1 MYRQC
6 DQLSV
11 VVSTLLNSL
20 LSQKQIEEN
29 NSILKPLN
37 LGTKMLLRLLR
48 LRRTLIQLL
57 KIWKANY

>member
-37 LGTKMLLRLLR
+37 PGTKMLLRLLR

>member
-37 LGTKMLLRLLR
+37 LGTKMLLRLR